1 MSIKLIQ
8 KMANLESHP
17 HSPTSSSAIPH
28 TAFPSNPYCIKLEV
42 SHFDGSDPLVW
53 IFKITQFFE
62 YQSTPNHERLTIAS
76 FYMDNHALTWF
87 QWMAS
92 NSQLVSCSVLLQAL
106 QACFVS
112 SQYDNPTGALFKLTQ
127 RDTVNTYLP
136 KFKALTNQIIGLP
149 PPFLLSCFIS
159 YLVSKIHREC
169 KRYNPS
175 ALVQASRLAKLQREK
190 FNDFCCSFRNRL
202 LFPPHF
208 SSITWFFLHS
218 NCFFTIVTFFS

>member
-1 MSIKLIQ
+1 
-8 KMANLESHP
+8 MANLESHP

-42 SHFDGSDPLVW
+42 SHFDGSDPL
-53 IFKITQFFE
+53 
-62 YQSTPNHERLTIAS
+62 
-76 FYMDNHALTWF
+76 
-87 QWMAS
+87 
-92 NSQLVSCSVLLQAL
+92 
-106 QACFVS
+106 
-112 SQYDNPTGALFKLTQ
+112 YDNPTGALFKLTQ